1 MKLTVVVDN
10 NTFIDCYYYGEPAL
24 CFHIEDEGTELLLDT
39 GYSGLLL
46 ENAAKLKIDL
56 NQVEKIAISHG
67 HDDHTGGLKYLA
79 DGQLLTDKKI
89 VAHPDAF
96 SGKVCDGMV
105 IGSPLSIEQLQDQ
118 YGVELIQTRDPLKI
132 SNNITFL
139 GEIPSYNDFENRAT
153 IGMVVDGWG
162 ERPDCVIEDTALAY
176 NTGSGLFII
185 TGCSHSGIC
194 NIIEHA
200 KKVCNDDRILGVV
213 GGFHLFEP
221 SPRLEKTIDYFAQ
234 NQMSKLYPCHCVSF
248 AAKAEIQRRIPVCEV
263 GVGLVIEL

>member
-24 CFHIEDEGTELLLDT
+24 CFHIEDDGTELLLDT
-39 GYSGLLL
+39 GYSGLLM
-46 ENAAKLKIDL
+46 ENASRLHIHL
-56 NQVEKIAISHG
+56 NKVETIAISHG

-79 DGQLLTDKKI
+79 EAKLLPGKKI

-96 SGKVCDGMV
+96 SGKKCDGEV
-105 IGSPLSIEQLQDQ
+105 IGSPLGIEQLQDQ
-118 YGVELIQTRDPLKI
+118 HGTDLILTRDPLKL
-132 SNNITFL
+132 SKNITFL
-139 GEIPSYNDFENRAT
+139 GEIPSYNDFENRIT
-153 IGMVVDGWG
+153 IGTVVDGWG
-162 ERPDCVIEDTALAY
+162 ERPDCIIEDTALAF

-200 KKVCNDDRILGVV
+200 KKVCNDDRIIGII

-221 SPRLEKTIDYFAQ
+221 TQRLERTIDYFVQ
-234 NQMSKLYPCHCVSF
+234 NQISKLYPCHCVSF
-248 AAKAEIQRRIPVCEV
+248 SAKAEIHRRIPVREV
-263 GVGLVIEL
+263 GVGLVIEI